1 LSLKKELL
9 IEMRKSLISV
19 LPIYAL
25 VMLLLIFRIIE
36 FTGYEI
42 LSFSLATII
51 VIIGIGLFNY
61 GSEHAMTPI
70 GKKVG
75 KGLTKQGKVIILLLV
90 VFMFGFLIT
99 IAEPD
104 LSVLASQTKSIFNN
118 VLLIV
123 SVGLSVGFFLVIAI
137 LKIIK
142 KINLIRI
149 LSLLYMLA
157 FSIVAL
163 LAFQGKESLVA
174 LAFDSGGVTTGPM
187 TVPFLMAL
195 GAGVA
200 NILSQKSEKD
210 ASFGFIAFSSIG
222 PVLIVLILALFSR
235 KEMVYELNDYSISN
249 NFFLSYLKCFAEK
262 LKDVGISIGLLFL
275 CFIVVDRVLLHSSK
289 KQIILLVKGLIIAYL
304 GLVLFLSAV
313 DNTYMSIGYK
323 IGYLLSNTNTF
334 VLIIIAFVIGALTV
348 LAEPAIKILVLQVE
362 EMTNGLIKKRSM
374 LITLAIGVGIAISLA
389 MIRIAFKIS
398 ILYIIIP
405 GYILC
410 FILAFFVPK
419 IYTAI
424 AFDAGGVASGPLTS
438 SFILPIAIGV
448 CNNLNG
454 SESILNYGFG
464 VVSLVALSPLLSI
477 EILGALSVFKEK
489 RRIKKAVKQVLLEDD
504 KKIIRFGGNYEI

>member
-1 LSLKKELL
+1 
-9 IEMRKSLISV
+9 MRKSLISV

-75 KGLTKQGKVIILLLV
+75 KGLTKQGKVSILLLV

-104 LSVLASQTKSIFNN
+104 LTVLASQTKSIFNN

-123 SVGLSVGFFLVIAI
+123 SIGLSVGFFLVIAI

-235 KEMVYELNDYSISN
+235 KEMVYELNDYAISN

-275 CFIVVDRVLLHSSK
+275 CFIVVDRILLHSSK
-289 KQIILLVKGLIIAYL
+289 KQIVLLVKGLIIAYL

-323 IGYLLSNTNTF
+323 IGNLLSNTNTF

>member
-1 LSLKKELL
+1 
-9 IEMRKSLISV
+9 MRKSLISV

-70 GKKVG
+70 GKMVG

-99 IAEPD
+99 VAEPD
-104 LSVLASQTKSIFNN
+104 LTVLASQTKSIFNN

-222 PVLIVLILALFSR
+222 PVLIVLFLTLFSR
-235 KEMVYELNDYSISN
+235 KEMVYELNDYAIPN

-275 CFIVVDRVLLHSSK
+275 CFIVVDRILLHSSK
-289 KQIILLVKGLIIAYL
+289 KQIVLLVKGLIIAYL

-334 VLIIIAFVIGALTV
+334 ALIIIAFVIGALTV

>member
-1 LSLKKELL
+1 
-9 IEMRKSLISV
+9 MRKSLISV

-70 GKKVG
+70 GKNVG
-75 KGLTKQGKVIILLLV
+75 KGLTKQGKVIVLLLV
-90 VFMFGFLIT
+90 VFMFGLLIT

-104 LSVLASQTKSIFNN
+104 LTVLASQTKSIFNN

-123 SVGLSVGFFLVIAI
+123 SVGLSVGFFLVIAV

-200 NILSQKSEKD
+200 NILAQKSEKD

-235 KEMVYELNDYSISN
+235 KEMVYELNDYAISD

-275 CFIVVDRVLLHSSK
+275 CFIVVDRILLHSSK
-289 KQIILLVKGLIIAYL
+289 KQIVLLVKGLIIAYL

-323 IGYLLSNTNTF
+323 IGNLLSNTNTF

-362 EMTNGLIKKRSM
+362 EMTNELIKKRSM
-374 LITLAIGVGIAISLA
+374 LISLAIGVGIAISLA

-405 GYILC
+405 GYVLC

>member
-1 LSLKKELL
+1 MKKELL
-9 IEMRKSLISV
+9 IEIKKSLISV

-104 LSVLASQTKSIFNN
+104 LTVLASQTKSIFNN

-235 KEMVYELNDYSISN
+235 KEMVYELNDYAISN

-275 CFIVVDRVLLHSSK
+275 CFIVVDRILLHSSK

-323 IGYLLSNTNTF
+323 IGNLLSNTNTF

-410 FILAFFVPK
+410 FILA
-419 IYTAI
+419 
-424 AFDAGGVASGPLTS
+424 S
-438 SFILPIAIGV
+438 
-448 CNNLNG
+448 
-454 SESILNYGFG
+454 
-464 VVSLVALSPLLSI
+464 
-477 EILGALSVFKEK
+477 
-489 RRIKKAVKQVLLEDD
+489 
-504 KKIIRFGGNYEI
+504 

>member
-1 LSLKKELL
+1 
-9 IEMRKSLISV
+9 MRKSLISV

-104 LSVLASQTKSIFNN
+104 LTVLASQTKSIFNN

-200 NILSQKSEKD
+200 NVLSQKSEKD

-235 KEMVYELNDYSISN
+235 KEMVYELNDYAISN
-249 NFFLSYLKCFAEK
+249 NFFLSYLKCFLEK

-275 CFIVVDRVLLHSSK
+275 CFIVVDRILLHSSK
-289 KQIILLVKGLIIAYL
+289 KQIVLLVKGLIIAYL

-334 VLIIIAFVIGALTV
+334 ILIIIAFVIGALTV

>member
-1 LSLKKELL
+1 MSLKKELL
-9 IEMRKSLISV
+9 IEMRKSLFSV

-70 GKKVG
+70 GKNVG
-75 KGLTKQGKVIILLLV
+75 KGLTKQGKVIVLLLV
-90 VFMFGFLIT
+90 VFMFGLLIT

-104 LSVLASQTKSIFNN
+104 LTVLASQTKSIFNN
-118 VLLIV
+118 VLLIA
-123 SVGLSVGFFLVIAI
+123 SVGLSVGFFLVVAI

-200 NILSQKSEKD
+200 NILAQKSEKD
-210 ASFGFIAFSSIG
+210 ASFGFVAFSSIG

-235 KEMVYELNDYSISN
+235 KEMVYELNDYAISD
-249 NFFLSYLKCFAEK
+249 NFFLSYLKCFVEK
-262 LKDVGISIGLLFL
+262 LKDVGI
-275 CFIVVDRVLLHSSK
+275 FIVVDRILLHSSK
-289 KQIILLVKGLIIAYL
+289 KQIVLLVKGLIIAYL

-323 IGYLLSNTNTF
+323 IGNLLSNTNTF
-334 VLIIIAFVIGALTV
+334 VLILIAFVIGALTV

-464 VVSLVALSPLLSI
+464 VVALVALSPLLSI
-477 EILGALSVFKEK
+477 EILGAVSVFKEK

>member
-1 LSLKKELL
+1 
-9 IEMRKSLISV
+9 MRKSLISV

>member
-1 LSLKKELL
+1 MKKELL

-70 GKKVG
+70 GKMVG

-104 LSVLASQTKSIFNN
+104 LTVLASQTKSIFNN

-222 PVLIVLILALFSR
+222 PVLIVLFLTLFSR
-235 KEMVYELNDYSISN
+235 KEMVYELNDYAISN

-275 CFIVVDRVLLHSSK
+275 CFIVVDRILLHSSK
-289 KQIILLVKGLIIAYL
+289 KQIVLLVKGLIIAYL

-323 IGYLLSNTNTF
+323 IGYLLSKTNTF
-334 VLIIIAFVIGALTV
+334 VLITIAFVIGALTV

>member
-1 LSLKKELL
+1 
-9 IEMRKSLISV
+9 MRKSLISV

-104 LSVLASQTKSIFNN
+104 LTVLASQTKSIFNN

-123 SVGLSVGFFLVIAI
+123 SIGLSVGFFLVIAI

-235 KEMVYELNDYSISN
+235 KEMIYELNDYAISD

-275 CFIVVDRVLLHSSK
+275 CFIVVDRILLHSSK
-289 KQIILLVKGLIIAYL
+289 KQIVLLVKGLIIAYL

-334 VLIIIAFVIGALTV
+334 VLITIAFVIGALTV

-477 EILGALSVFKEK
+477 EILGASSVFKEK

>member
-1 LSLKKELL
+1 
-9 IEMRKSLISV
+9 MRKSLISV

-99 IAEPD
+99 VAEPD
-104 LSVLASQTKSIFNN
+104 LTVLASQTKSIFNN

-123 SVGLSVGFFLVIAI
+123 SVGLSVGFFLVIAV

-222 PVLIVLILALFSR
+222 PVLIVLFLALFSR
-235 KEMVYELNDYSISN
+235 KEMVYELNDYTISD

-275 CFIVVDRVLLHSSK
+275 CFIVVDRILLHSSK
-289 KQIILLVKGLIIAYL
+289 KQIVLLVKGLIIAYL

-323 IGYLLSNTNTF
+323 IGNLLSNANTF

>member
-1 LSLKKELL
+1 
-9 IEMRKSLISV
+9 MRKSLISV

-104 LSVLASQTKSIFNN
+104 LTVLASQTKSIFNN

-123 SVGLSVGFFLVIAI
+123 CVGLSVGFFLVIAI

-235 KEMVYELNDYSISN
+235 KEMVYELNDYAISN

-275 CFIVVDRVLLHSSK
+275 CFIVVDRILLHSSK
-289 KQIILLVKGLIIAYL
+289 KQIVLLVKGLIIAYL

-323 IGYLLSNTNTF
+323 IGYLISNTNTF
-334 VLIIIAFVIGALTV
+334 VLLIIAFVIGALTV

-374 LITLAIGVGIAISLA
+374 LITLAIGVGISISLA

-489 RRIKKAVKQVLLEDD
+489 RIIKKAVKQVLLEDD
-504 KKIIRFGGNYEI
+504 KKIIRFGGDYEI

>member
-1 LSLKKELL
+1 
-9 IEMRKSLISV
+9 MRKSLISV

-51 VIIGIGLFNY
+51 VIIGLGLFNY

-104 LSVLASQTKSIFNN
+104 LTVLASQTKSIFNN

-235 KEMVYELNDYSISN
+235 KEMVYELNDYAISN

-275 CFIVVDRVLLHSSK
+275 CFIVVDRILLHSSK
-289 KQIILLVKGLIIAYL
+289 KQIVLLVKGLIIAYL

-334 VLIIIAFVIGALTV
+334 ILIIIAFVIGALTV

-362 EMTNGLIKKRSM
+362 EMTNGLIKMRSM